1 MQDANNANDAA
12 RDAWNA
18 NAHFWDERMG
28 EGNEFFR
35 VLVWPAVARL
45 LDVERG
51 ARLLDICCG
60 NGVASRRLAEAGA
73 NVVAIDFS
81 EQLVALAQARSAALE
96 IDYRLADATSYDAL
110 LSLGEG
116 SFDGALC
123 NMALMDL
130 AKLEPLMCALFK
142 LLRPNAAFVFSVLH
156 PCFNNP
162 AAVQMGEF
170 EDRSGEL
177 TTTYSIKISRYRSP
191 FTQPGLAMAGQPT
204 PHPYFHRSIA
214 DLLRAGLEAGFVVDA
229 LEEPSFPPDHPP
241 GSTALSW
248 GGQFHELPP
257 VLVVRMRRPL
267 G

>member
-1 MQDANNANDAA
+1 
-12 RDAWNA
+12 
-18 NAHFWDERMG
+18 MG

-35 VLVWPAVARL
+35 TLIWPTVARL

-51 ARLLDICCG
+51 TRLLDVCCG

-81 EQLVALAQARSAALE
+81 EQLIALAQARSPGLE
-96 IDYRLADATSYDAL
+96 IDYRLVDATSYGAL
-110 LSLGEG
+110 VSLGEC
-116 SFDGALC
+116 SFDSALC

-130 AKLEPLMCALFK
+130 AEIKPLMGALFK
-142 LLRPNAAFVFSVLH
+142 LLRPNAAFVFSVMH

-177 TTTYSIKISRYRSP
+177 TTTYSIKISCYRTP

-214 DLLRAGLEAGFVVDA
+214 DLLRPGLEAGFMVDA
-229 LEEPSFPPDHPP
+229 IEEPAFPPDHPP
-241 GSTALSW
+241 CSTALSW
-248 GGQFHELPP
+248 GGQFHEIPP
-257 VLVVRMRRPL
+257 ILVVRMRRPP